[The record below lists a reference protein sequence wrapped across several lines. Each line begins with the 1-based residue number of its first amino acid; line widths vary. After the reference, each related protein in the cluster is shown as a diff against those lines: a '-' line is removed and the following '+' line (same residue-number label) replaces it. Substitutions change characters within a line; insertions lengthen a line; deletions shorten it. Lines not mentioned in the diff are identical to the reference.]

1 MLHQQL
7 LLTRPVAAAVAV
19 HATVPV
25 LQSRCSFVCAPPL
38 LRGAVTEAE
47 TVTGRAMELADAA
60 QEVFLAQPLL
70 TSVAVHADST
80 SAGIAGLEV
89 GAVLMLTLVEPDQRV
104 KVQVALR
111 LSNMLAHAHPG
122 EPTEH
127 YNTVRWYSKVQYMC
141 VAHNPE
147 LFISCVALSNSAA
160 RNALRPLLPCNFAVH
175 SPRTL
180 GKLMMTSQS
189 QGLRHCDNAST
200 IISCR
205 LCCFVHQSVL
215 LPVRCP
221 AGTRMRAVAGAVAV
235 MVAPKDAEVALEARL
250 QEAIGSAVAGPYKL
264 ADGSTGTSQ
273 VALLTAVCEAAVRV
287 MKG

>member
-1 MLHQQL
+1 
-7 LLTRPVAAAVAV
+7 
-19 HATVPV
+19 
-25 LQSRCSFVCAPPL
+25 
-38 LRGAVTEAE
+38 
-47 TVTGRAMELADAA
+47 MELADAA

-127 YNTVRWYSKVQYMC
+127 YNTARWYSKVQYMC

-160 RNALRPLLPCNFAVH
+160 RNAVRPLLPCNFAVH

-200 IISCR
+200 IIPADCAALFIR
-205 LCCFVHQSVL
+205 VCCCLYAVL
-215 LPVRCP
+215 QAP
-221 AGTRMRAVAGAVAV
+221 ACVPSLV
-235 MVAPKDAEVALEARL
+235 RL
-250 QEAIGSAVAGPYKL
+250 QSWWLPKMRRLHWRLGCRRPLVQLLRGH
-264 ADGSTGTSQ
+264 TSW
-273 VALLTAVCEAAVRV
+273 LTAAPAPHRLPCLWLCARQL
-287 MKG
+287 